1 MTSCDDMA
9 SKRQLKL
16 DNFHVIQKKWC
27 DDVESEVSGPMEHS
41 GEFSES
47 TSDEHDYSDC
57 DEQGDKSDPE
67 PYNYILMS
75 LIVI

>member
-1 MTSCDDMA
+1 
-9 SKRQLKL
+9 
-16 DNFHVIQKKWC
+16 
-27 DDVESEVSGPMEHS
+27 MEHS

-47 TSDEHDYSDC
+47 TSDERDYSDC